1 MATKVVM
8 YAVEAGSLSPESRR
22 APGKGGD
29 TNTLQTAE
37 KKASGFGIFGLM
49 IWLAVR
55 ICAVD
60 NNVLSCGD

>member
-1 MATKVVM
+1 MRLYIHYYIPLHVFVV
-8 YAVEAGSLSPESRR
+8 E

-29 TNTLQTAE
+29 TNTLQTGE